1 MESKYIEF
9 VWRRITDLRIAKNVS
24 EHRMSLDLDKSGSY
38 IRGITSGAALPSLK
52 ELFNIMDYFD
62 ITPVEFFVP
71 LEKTDT
77 EFSKLCAKL
86 RMLGDEDLEK
96 VNIFLSWI
104 EKVWKRK
111 RPEHI
116 VQVFCVY
123 NT

>member
-9 VWRRITDLRIAKNVS
+9 VRRRITDLRIAKNVS

-62 ITPVEFFVP
+62 ITPVEFFAP
-71 LEKTDT
+71 LEKADT
-77 EFSKLCAKL
+77 KFSKLCAKL

-104 EKVWKRK
+104 EKV
-111 RPEHI
+111 
-116 VQVFCVY
+116 
-123 NT
+123 